1 VTEVLRRLDKTDD
14 GSKPLK
20 LTSDASM
27 LSAELLRLFVRGAL
41 FSASMQTL
49 VCKLQWIFF
58 LAGLMSCMRLLLK
71 LGNQLLLYLR

>member
-1 VTEVLRRLDKTDD
+1 
-14 GSKPLK
+14 
-20 LTSDASM
+20 M